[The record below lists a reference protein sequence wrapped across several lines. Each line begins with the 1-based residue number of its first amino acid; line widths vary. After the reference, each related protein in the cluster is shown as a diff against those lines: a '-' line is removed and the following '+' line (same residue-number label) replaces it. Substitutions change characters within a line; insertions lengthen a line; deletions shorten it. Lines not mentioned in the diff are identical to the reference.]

1 MTKVIYFLFIT
12 LFLLAC
18 TNKSNNEVV
27 VYTSVDQV
35 FSEPVLKEFEK
46 QTGIKVNAVFDT
58 EETKSTGVLN
68 RLIAEK
74 NNPQCDVFW
83 SGDPMRA
90 DVLKQRGITEA
101 YHSPAASGINEVFVD
116 KDYNWI
122 GFSARA
128 RVLLINTN
136 LVKPQDFP
144 FSILDLTNEKY
155 KAQFTI

>member
-46 QTGIKVNAVFDT
+46 QTGIKVKAIFDT
-58 EETKSTGVLN
+58 EETKSTGVIN
-68 RLIAEK
+68 RLITEK

-90 DVLKQRGITEA
+90 DVLKQKGITKP
-101 YHSPAASGINEVFVD
+101 YNSPVSSGINPVFMD
-116 KDYNWI
+116 KEMNWI
-122 GFSARA
+122 GFSSRA
-128 RVLLINTN
+128 RVLLINTD
-136 LVKPQDFP
+136 LVKEDDIP
-144 FSILDLTNEKY
+144 K
-155 KAQFTI
+155 